1 MPPRFLSGC
10 LNVDPVSGTGD
21 TASVWTRG
29 TDRLNAVVWG
39 LPLPRRPK
47 VLLSQIVFHNPPMP
61 GARVVETIAA
71 LDGAGLRTIIF
82 GGWGIDA
89 LVGRQLRK
97 HTDLDLLVETAE
109 LDRAIEVL
117 GGLGYGRWNE
127 DEAPEPSGPI
137 APDRTVSCRDRALRV
152 VDLHGGDLDAFE
164 PVTGVIG
171 TREVDC
177 LSAEQQLETQIGK
190 SWTRARRRRRQ
201 GNLAAL
207 QGLLATKPG

>member
-1 MPPRFLSGC
+1 MLALVP
-10 LNVDPVSGTGD
+10 GTGD

-29 TDRLNAVVWG
+29 ADRVNALVWE

-61 GARVVETIAA
+61 SSRVVETIAA
-71 LDGAGLRTIIF
+71 LEAAGLRTVMF

-117 GGLGYGRWNE
+117 DGLGYARWNE
-127 DEAPEPSGPI
+127 DDAPEPSGPI
-137 APDRTVSCRDRALRV
+137 DPVRTVSCRDGALRV
-152 VDLHGGDLDAFE
+152 VDLHGADLEAFE
-164 PVTGVIG
+164 VSAGKIASH
-171 TREVDC
+171 EVAC
-177 LSAEQQLETQIGK
+177 LSAEQQMQTQVGK
-190 SWTRARRRRRQ
+190 TWTPARRRRRQ

-207 QGLLATKPG
+207 RALLAARSR